1 MPHFDRRGFLKLG
14 AILPWGYFGLGDLL
28 RAQEIGG
35 QSPGKKELSVI
46 HLFLQGGLSQMDSF
60 DPKPSAD
67 SRFRSPF
74 KSISTNV
81 PGLHVTEHLPLSAKQ
96 ADKYT
101 VIRSMNHKKAA
112 HGEAVTMLLTGHD
125 ALPTLQPPS
134 IGSVVNKELGPRNE
148 LPAYVWIPQS
158 PGNSARGGFLGPT
171 YNPFDAGE
179 ANVPKYSVRDLDL
192 PMGVDWARME
202 GRHSLISFVDSR
214 IAEWDAS
221 NTFESIDS
229 YYRTALDLM
238 RSPLAKKAFDIS
250 AEPEKLRD
258 KYGRTTM
265 GQGCLLARRL
275 VEAGVRFV
283 TVSKQGQAWDHHSNI
298 FPLLANSFLPEFD
311 AAYATLLE
319 DLADRGMLDSTLV
332 LVTGEFGR
340 TPEINVNAGRDHW
353 PGCFTVTVAGGGIEG
368 GRVIGE
374 SDHNGMHIK
383 DTPVKVP
390 DFMASIYHK
399 LGVDYTKEN
408 MSNIG
413 RPLKIVPEGEPLSFL

>member
-1 MPHFDRRGFLKLG
+1 MLSFDRRGFLKLG
-14 AILPWGYFGLGDLL
+14 AILPWGYFAMGDLL
-28 RAQEIGG
+28 RAQQPG
-35 QSPGKKELSVI
+35 QKELSVI

-60 DPKPSAD
+60 DPKPQAD
-67 SRFRSPF
+67 ARFRSPF
-74 KSISTNV
+74 KTISTNV
-81 PGLHVTEHLPLSAKQ
+81 AGLQVTEHLPLTARQ

-101 VIRSMNHKKAA
+101 VIRSMNHKKSA

-148 LPAYVWIPQS
+148 LPAYVWVPQS

-171 YNPFDAGE
+171 FNPFDAGE
-179 ANVPKYSVRDLDL
+179 VNVPNYSVRDLDL
-192 PMGVDWARME
+192 PMGVDWSRME
-202 GRHSLISFVDSR
+202 GRHSLVSLVDSR
-214 IAEWDAS
+214 IAEWDTT

-238 RSPLAKKAFDIS
+238 RSPLAKKAFDIG

-298 FPLLANSFLPEFD
+298 FPLLSNSFLPEFD

-319 DLADRGMLDSTLV
+319 DLADRRMLDSTLV

-353 PGCFTVTVAGGGIEG
+353 PSCFTITVAGGGIAG

-374 SDHNGMHIK
+374 SDNDGKFIK

-390 DFMASIYHK
+390 DFMASIYNK

-408 MSNIG
+408 MTNLG
-413 RPLKIVPEGEPLSFL
+413 RPLRIVPDGEPLAFL

>member
-1 MPHFDRRGFLKLG
+1 MSGFDRRGFLKLG
-14 AILPWGYFGLGDLL
+14 AILPWGYFSLGDLL
-28 RAQEIGG
+28 RAQTPG
-35 QSPGKKELSVI
+35 PGKKELSVI

-67 SRFRSPF
+67 SRYRSPF
-74 KSISTNV
+74 KSIPTNV
-81 PGLHVTEHLPLSAKQ
+81 PGLQVTEHLPLTARQ

-101 VIRSMNHKKAA
+101 VIRSMNHKKSA

-171 YNPFDAGE
+171 FNPFDAGE

-202 GRHSLISFVDSR
+202 GRHSLVSYVDSR
-214 IAEWDAS
+214 ISQWDTTNA
-221 NTFESIDS
+221 FESIDS

-238 RSPLAKKAFDIS
+238 RSPLAKKAFDIG

-275 VEAGVRFV
+275 VESGVRFV

-311 AAYATLLE
+311 AAYAALLE
-319 DLADRGMLDSTLV
+319 DLADRGLLDSTIV

-340 TPEINVNAGRDHW
+340 TPEINVNGGRDHW
-353 PGCFTVTVAGGGIEG
+353 PNCFAITVAGGGIEG

-374 SDHNGMHIK
+374 SDKDGKFIK
-383 DTPVKVP
+383 DAPVKVP

-399 LGVDYTKEN
+399 LGVDFTKEN
-408 MSNIG
+408 LSNIG
-413 RPLKIVPEGEPLSFL
+413 RPLRIVPDAEPLAFL